1 MSFMVFKL
9 GSCLGIFPDSRQQ
22 NWLHNPLYLRPTM
35 KIYVPA
41 LLVVLFATGCASIT
55 KGTSQT
61 LVFNLDPQETRCT
74 LSRDGDGEI
83 GSINARNNT
92 VTVGKDKDDI
102 LVKCQAEGHAQ
113 KITRLVSSADTAGVV
128 GGVFIDLGITDM
140 VTGAMWQYP
149 NTTTITLEKE
159 SAQEKRTET
168 TSIR

>member
-1 MSFMVFKL
+1 MKTL
-9 GSCLGIFPDSRQQ
+9 L
-22 NWLHNPLYLRPTM
+22 PT
-35 KIYVPA
+35 
-41 LLVVLFATGCASIT
+41 LLFAVFATGCASIT

-113 KITRLVSSADTAGVV
+113 KITRLTSSADTAGVV

-149 NTTTITLEKE
+149 NTTTITLDK
-159 SAQEKRTET
+159 SVDTVQKVDATVVK
-168 TSIR
+168 

>member
-1 MSFMVFKL
+1 MKTF
-9 GSCLGIFPDSRQQ
+9 FP
-22 NWLHNPLYLRPTM
+22 T
-35 KIYVPA
+35 
-41 LLVVLFATGCASIT
+41 LLVAVFATGCASIT

-113 KITRLVSSADTAGVV
+113 KITRLTSSADTAGVV

-149 NTTTITLEKE
+149 NTTTITLDK
-159 SAQEKRTET
+159 SVDTVQKIDATAVK
-168 TSIR
+168 

>member
-1 MSFMVFKL
+1 MKTL
-9 GSCLGIFPDSRQQ
+9 FP
-22 NWLHNPLYLRPTM
+22 T
-35 KIYVPA
+35 
-41 LLVVLFATGCASIT
+41 LLVAVFATGCASIT

-113 KITRLVSSADTAGVV
+113 KITRLTSSADTAGVV

-149 NTTTITLEKE
+149 NTTTITLDKDFG
-159 SAQEKRTET
+159 AGAKAET
-168 TSIR
+168 AVLK

>member
-1 MSFMVFKL
+1 MKTL
-9 GSCLGIFPDSRQQ
+9 FP
-22 NWLHNPLYLRPTM
+22 T
-35 KIYVPA
+35 
-41 LLVVLFATGCASIT
+41 LLVAVFATGCASIT

-113 KITRLVSSADTAGVV
+113 KITRLTSSADTAGVV

-149 NTTTITLEKE
+149 NTTTITLDK
-159 SAQEKRTET
+159 SVDTVQKVDATAVK
-168 TSIR
+168 

>member
-1 MSFMVFKL
+1 MKTL
-9 GSCLGIFPDSRQQ
+9 L
-22 NWLHNPLYLRPTM
+22 PT
-35 KIYVPA
+35 
-41 LLVVLFATGCASIT
+41 LLVAVFATGCASIT

-113 KITRLVSSADTAGVV
+113 KITRLTSSADTAGVV

-149 NTTTITLEKE
+149 NTTTITLDK
-159 SAQEKRTET
+159 SVDKVQKVDATAVK
-168 TSIR
+168 

>member
-1 MSFMVFKL
+1 
-9 GSCLGIFPDSRQQ
+9 
-22 NWLHNPLYLRPTM
+22 M
-35 KIYVPA
+35 KTLVPA
-41 LLVVLFATGCASIT
+41 LLVAVFASGCASIT

-102 LVKCQAEGHAQ
+102 LVKCQAEGHSQ

-149 NTTTITLEKE
+149 NTTTITLDKDVG
-159 SAQEKRTET
+159 AGAKAET
-168 TSIR
+168 AVLK

>member
-1 MSFMVFKL
+1 
-9 GSCLGIFPDSRQQ
+9 
-22 NWLHNPLYLRPTM
+22 M
-35 KIYVPA
+35 KTILPA
-41 LLVVLFATGCASIT
+41 LLVAVFATGCASIT

-149 NTTTITLEKE
+149 NTTTITLDKDVD
-159 SAQEKRTET
+159 AGAKAET
-168 TSIR
+168 MVLK